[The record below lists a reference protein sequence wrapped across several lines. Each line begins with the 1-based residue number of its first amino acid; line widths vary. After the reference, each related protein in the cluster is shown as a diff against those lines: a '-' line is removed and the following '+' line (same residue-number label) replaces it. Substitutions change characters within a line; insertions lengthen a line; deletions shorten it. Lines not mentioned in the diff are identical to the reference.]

1 MNLKTNFFQF
11 FFACMLMHSEQK
23 KHNWNKICHFLKT
36 NLLFRLLA
44 FRASL
49 KKLRILE
56 KLIMNKKGQKY
67 KYIKISSHVLH
78 VFYTYCYLSK
88 LLQK

>member
-1 MNLKTNFFQF
+1 
-11 FFACMLMHSEQK
+11 MLMHSEQK

-56 KLIMNKKGQKY
+56 KLIMNKKGQKISTY
-67 KYIKISSHVLH
+67 KLPPYMFFIPTVICQNCCKNKC
-78 VFYTYCYLSK
+78 VF
-88 LLQK
+88 